1 MLLFS
6 TLFHH
11 LKICFWRSIFIIWAP
26 LNFNFWRHRKK
37 DILQKQPCILLGS
50 GNYLWRKEAL
60 GYSSKV
66 MSNQLLL
73 LWSRRGSWVKDSWNQ
88 KKKKR
93 FIESFIFAESNYSA
107 FLGKSQDL
115 SLRTLWDPNIRIR
128 SAHINSQRSLKGLSS
143 MISPLA
149 KSVSIV
155 FGSKI

>member
-1 MLLFS
+1 MFLFS
-6 TLFHH
+6 NMFHH
-11 LKICFWRSIFIIWAP
+11 LKICLWRSIFIIWAP

-60 GYSSKV
+60 GYNSKV
-66 MSNQLLL
+66 MSNQLH
-73 LWSRRGSWVKDSWNQ
+73 WSRRGSWVKDSWNQ
-88 KKKKR
+88 KNKR
-93 FIESFIFAESNYSA
+93 FMESLIFAESNFSA

-115 SLRTLWDPNIRIR
+115 PLKTLWDPKLRIR

-149 KSVSIV
+149 KSVSII